1 MQVSSSDTRRASSRF
16 EHRGTFALGTVVEGD
31 PMTRLQG
38 NRTTE
43 LSAEEIAA
51 EALRQFD
58 EGGAEPGIA
67 SLAAALG
74 LQPTDIERHF
84 GSRAEIIRAAVAEV
98 WKEALVGL
106 LQLTPKPLE
115 AEPRR
120 VLVAMGIASRRA
132 WLAHYRLAPYL
143 AASPEVDDFT
153 RNSIGIMA
161 DLLERVGLEGEAA
174 AAAFHSYTSFMIG
187 SALFAATRANAN
199 EQFTGDPHGDPKMR
213 FRTEHSPAIAQRS
226 TEPTRQAIDR
236 MMELSAVDPARDE
249 ELYARGLRRL
259 VESLTSVE

>member
-1 MQVSSSDTRRASSRF
+1 MVA
-16 EHRGTFALGTVVEGD
+16 TVIED
-31 PMTRLQG
+31 DQMTRSPKSG
-38 NRTTE
+38 STE

-58 EGGAEPGIA
+58 EGGAEPSIER
-67 SLAAALG
+67 LAAALG
-74 LQPTDIERHF
+74 LPPADVERHF
-84 GSRAEIIRAAVAEV
+84 ASRTEIIRAAVAEV
-98 WKEALVGL
+98 WKEAIAGL

-132 WLAHYRLAPYL
+132 WLDHHQLAPYL

-161 DLLERVGLEGEAA
+161 NLLERTGLEGEAA

-187 SALFAATRANAN
+187 SVLFSAARASAN
-199 EQFTGDPHGDPKMR
+199 EQFTGSPHGDPEMH
-213 FRTEHSPAIAQRS
+213 FRSEHSPAIAQHS
-226 TEPTRQAIDR
+226 SENTRAAIDK

-249 ELYARGLRRL
+249 KLYARGLWRL
-259 VESLTSVE
+259 VESLTAVE

>member
-1 MQVSSSDTRRASSRF
+1 
-16 EHRGTFALGTVVEGD
+16 
-31 PMTRLQG
+31 MTTLHEDRP
-38 NRTTE
+38 TE
-43 LSAEEIAA
+43 LGAEEIAA

-58 EGGAEPGIA
+58 EGEAEPGFA

-74 LQPTDIERHF
+74 LQPTEIERHF
-84 GSRAEIIRAAVAEV
+84 VTRAEIIRAAVAEV
-98 WKEALVGL
+98 WKEAVVGL

-120 VLVAMGIASRRA
+120 VLVAMGISSRRA

-161 DLLERVGLEGEAA
+161 DLLERIGLEGESA
-174 AAAFHSYTSFMIG
+174 AAAFHSYASFMIG
-187 SALFAATRANAN
+187 SVLFAAARANAN

-213 FRTEHSPAIAQRS
+213 FRTEHSPAIAERS
-226 TEPTRQAIDR
+226 SEPTREAIDK

-249 ELYARGLRRL
+249 ELYARGLQRL
-259 VESLTSVE
+259 VESLTKLG

>member
-1 MQVSSSDTRRASSRF
+1 
-16 EHRGTFALGTVVEGD
+16 
-31 PMTRLQG
+31 MTRP
-38 NRTTE
+38 RKDATTE
-43 LSAEEIAA
+43 LGAEEIAA

-58 EGGAEPGIA
+58 EGEVEPGVE

-74 LQPTDIERHF
+74 AQPAEIERHLA
-84 GSRAEIIRAAVAEV
+84 SRTEIIRAAVAEV
-98 WKEALVGL
+98 WKEAVAEL

-115 AEPRR
+115 AEPHR
-120 VLVAMGIASRRA
+120 VLVAMGISSRRA

-161 DLLERVGLEGEAA
+161 SLLERIGLEGEAA

-187 SALFAATRANAN
+187 SVLFAAARANAN
-199 EQFTGDPHGDPKMR
+199 EQFTGSPHGDPEMR

-226 TEPTRQAIDR
+226 GETTRQAIDK

-259 VESLTSVE
+259 VDSLSAAE